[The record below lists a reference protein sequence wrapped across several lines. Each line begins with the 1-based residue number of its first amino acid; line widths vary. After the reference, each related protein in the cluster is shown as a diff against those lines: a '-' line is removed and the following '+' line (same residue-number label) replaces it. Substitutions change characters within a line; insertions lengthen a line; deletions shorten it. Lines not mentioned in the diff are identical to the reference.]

1 MKKER
6 EKTKGNENIDVTTH
20 GIAANALNKGTSE
33 KRAVGKKWTGY
44 KKNPGKHGPVGIDMC
59 ERNNYFSSVSIAF
72 QSIAAIAPPT
82 SGPTMKIQR
91 FVSAVP
97 PWKSAGPIERAGL
110 TDVPV

>member
-6 EKTKGNENIDVTTH
+6 EKTKGNDNIDVTTR
-20 GIAANALNKGTSE
+20 GIAANTLNKGGSE
-33 KRAVGKKWTGY
+33 KWVVEKKWTGY
-44 KKNPGKHGPVGIDMC
+44 KKSRQAQGPVGTDMC
-59 ERNNYFSSVSIAF
+59 VMKNYFSSVSIAF